1 MPLTWEEK
9 KKRIEEKHPDALNAS
24 WVEALRE
31 EPDMFAKIIG
41 DIIRSSGG
49 SSRPGKRP
57 TLDRAEASAVLSKLM
72 GEDYSEYQ
80 FVETFQILVGDD
92 SMRKVAKRTG
102 LALSFVHKLLN
113 GVAHPS
119 YETLEKIAIA
129 YGKEPSFFLEYRIGF
144 VLAVVDDFLSS
155 SPETATAWYQKM
167 RRL

>member
-9 KKRIEEKHPDALNAS
+9 RKRIEEEHP
-24 WVEALRE
+24 EALEATWSHVLRN
-31 EPDMFAKIIG
+31 EPDMFARIIG

-57 TLDRAEASAVLSKLM
+57 TLDRGDASAVLKKLM
-72 GEDYSEYQ
+72 GEDYSEYD
-80 FVETFQILVGDD
+80 FIDTFKILVDD
-92 SMRKVAKRTG
+92 ESLRQTAQRTG

-113 GVAHPS
+113 GAAQPS
-119 YETLEKIAIA
+119 YETIEKIATA
-129 YGKEPSFFLEYRIGF
+129 YDKEPSFFLEYRIGF
-144 VLAVVDDFLSS
+144 VIASIDSFLHH